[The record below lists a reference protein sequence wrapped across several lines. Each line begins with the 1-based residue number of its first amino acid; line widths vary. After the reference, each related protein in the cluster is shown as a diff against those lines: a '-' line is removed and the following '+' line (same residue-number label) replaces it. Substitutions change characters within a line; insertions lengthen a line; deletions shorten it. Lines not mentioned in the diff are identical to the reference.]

1 MLLNFFFLDNNKRSY
16 RTSHAKHGKL
26 NDKRMTKPFVPNITL
41 VNLVIFKTFTG
52 IFKHFSLV
60 TIVEAPWFESC
71 ALFVTRLES
80 DCNVLQRLKKRT
92 SEQAMYLLLDTRKS
106 FTKLG
111 QFLDS

>member
-26 NDKRMTKPFVPNITL
+26 NDKRMTKPFAPNIRL
-41 VNLVIFKTFTG
+41 VNLVIFKPFTG

-71 ALFVTRLES
+71 ALWIYPLMEREQFAGFLKDVSLES
-80 DCNVLQRLKKRT
+80 QYTATL
-92 SEQAMYLLLDTRKS
+92 
-106 FTKLG
+106 
-111 QFLDS
+111 